1 MYSFGVASAT
11 DPLFMQVFESVFTGD
26 AEFVSLPWYAICT
39 YTHTRARRYAVDHDS
54 GSSMAEGV
62 RPVRGVVSIRYKALG
77 NHDCRGNAQ
86 AQVEVR

>member
-1 MYSFGVASAT
+1 VYSFGVASAT

-26 AEFVSLPWYAICT
+26 AEFVSLPWYASCT
-39 YTHTRARRYAVDHDS
+39 YTYTRA
-54 GSSMAEGV
+54 SMPSITIRGARWLKEFV
-62 RPVRGVVSIRYKALG
+62 LRGVVSIRYKALG